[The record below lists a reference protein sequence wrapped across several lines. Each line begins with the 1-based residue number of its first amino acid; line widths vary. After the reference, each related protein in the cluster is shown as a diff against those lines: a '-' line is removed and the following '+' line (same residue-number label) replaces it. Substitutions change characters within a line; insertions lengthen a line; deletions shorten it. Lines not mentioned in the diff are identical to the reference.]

1 MINIVLKVLIGYILK
16 TYIKLKMSVLRGI
29 KIKDNIIVDK
39 YKAEIVDLY
48 SFIKFPLEY
57 SFKNEEF
64 TDIMLSELIRKEL
77 LVLYE

>member
-64 TDIMLSELIRKEL
+64 TDYNAIRAYKKRAAGFI
-77 LVLYE
+77 